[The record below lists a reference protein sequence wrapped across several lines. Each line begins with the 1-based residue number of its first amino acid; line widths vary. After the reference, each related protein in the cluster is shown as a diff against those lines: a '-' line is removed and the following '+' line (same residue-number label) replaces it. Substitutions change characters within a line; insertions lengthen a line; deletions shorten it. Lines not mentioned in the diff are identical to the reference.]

1 MPLSTCSRTA
11 SYATAT
17 KLQPIIRRAADRRAP
32 GQPKPPAAQ
41 LLAST
46 QPTARSSTAR
56 SSAANQPTANHA
68 GSLGLARSFELVKV
82 ELFSV
87 PAHARIPLEVDIVRS
102 ARAVL
107 GTAKRLATLLPEL
120 VNLGGYDVRP
130 VRRLRFYA
138 GAVLYTNILALAA
151 GPEDL
156 QKLAMRDAAYVL
168 FLQAYHHVRHG
179 VMLLRWAENDAGAF
193 LPALCRRRPWMI
205 VGASR
210 GEQSGRGEVSSANG
224 TARREAATVSPIRH
238 REVPMG

>member
-1 MPLSTCSRTA
+1 MPLSPCPRTA

-17 KLQPIIRRAADRRAP
+17 KLQPILRRAADRRP
-32 GQPKPPAAQ
+32 GQPKPPVAQ
-41 LLAST
+41 LLASP
-46 QPTARSSTAR
+46 QPTARSSM
-56 SSAANQPTANHA
+56 ANQPTANHA

-87 PAHARIPLEVDIVRS
+87 PAHAHIPFEVDIVRS

-120 VNLGGYDVRP
+120 NELGGYDVRP

-168 FLQAYHHVRHG
+168 FLQAYQHVRHG

-205 VGASR
+205 VGSR
-210 GEQSGRGEVSSANG
+210 GEQSSRNEVRPANG

-238 REVPMG
+238 REVAMG

>member
-1 MPLSTCSRTA
+1 MPLSPSPRTA

-17 KLQPIIRRAADRRAP
+17 KLQPILRRAAHRRDP
-32 GQPKPPAAQ
+32 GQPKPPVAQ
-41 LLAST
+41 LLASK
-46 QPTARSSTAR
+46 QPTARSSVV
-56 SSAANQPTANHA
+56 NQPTANHA
-68 GSLGLARSFELVKV
+68 GALGLARSFELVKV

-87 PAHARIPLEVDIVRS
+87 PAHAHIPFEVDVVRS

-120 VNLGGYDVRP
+120 NELGGYDVRP

-168 FLQAYHHVRHG
+168 FLQAYQHVRHG
-179 VMLLRWAENDAGAF
+179 VMLLRWSENDAGAF

-205 VGASR
+205 EGSR
-210 GEQSGRGEVSSANG
+210 DESRGRGEESSTNG
-224 TARREAATVSPIRH
+224 TVRREAALVSPIRH
-238 REVPMG
+238 REVAMG